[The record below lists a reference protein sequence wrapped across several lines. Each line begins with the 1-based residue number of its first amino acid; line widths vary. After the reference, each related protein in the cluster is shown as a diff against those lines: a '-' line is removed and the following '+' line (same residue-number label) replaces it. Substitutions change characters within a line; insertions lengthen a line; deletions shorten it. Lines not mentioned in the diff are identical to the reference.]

1 LTSLSATCGLII
13 YIFTPTTPT
22 IVLAP
27 ALFIQGLTLAPTI
40 VAASNVATGNVPIAD
55 VNDVSTMYFFV
66 RQLGN
71 TAGVTAATVLFDH
84 RMTFHSSRLLDTAN
98 QLDPTTRMTLS
109 AYANLVRRNA
119 GAAYRPLDGAL
130 QIFLNNVIA
139 QSRLLSYLDIYF
151 GLAFISIVG
160 ALLLWY
166 SRSRLRSANAVT
178 YDHPH
183 RANHTW

>member
-1 LTSLSATCGLII
+1 
-13 YIFTPTTPT
+13 
-22 IVLAP
+22 
-27 ALFIQGLTLAPTI
+27 
-40 VAASNVATGNVPIAD
+40 
-55 VNDVSTMYFFV
+55 
-66 RQLGN
+66 
-71 TAGVTAATVLFDH
+71 
-84 RMTFHSSRLLDTAN
+84 
-98 QLDPTTRMTLS
+98 MTLS

-139 QSRLLSYLDIYF
+139 QSRLLSYIDIYF